1 MVMVKKK
8 LKEIFLRVVLQ
19 LIQPG
24 GAISMQQG
32 PIDAQSLL
40 IRELIHYS
48 YEKNDLGIAMSI
60 IESVCK
66 LKNVHCSLS
75 AEKLFNFVFFI
86 AYLVHSHI
94 SNVEKVYCQRTV
106 DSNSAN
112 DVFGSLFATVLRS
125 ESARQNTTVS
135 DNSLLVC
142 LLKLSAK
149 LVQTVLPQRD
159 ETAAQS
165 SANVSPVQSTS
176 NECQT
181 DETKAEQQQQQEPE
195 PSTSSG
201 ARAAPK
207 ELCIADTVLQHYP
220 TMNRLLASLSQ
231 SSSSSFVL
239 LASSLYPMNPLDTTS
254 AIGDPTT
261 VADAVFQILMLLSR
275 KATQP
280 ALVIKPLY
288 DFLKSSKFLHVLM

>member
-1 MVMVKKK
+1 M
-8 LKEIFLRVVLQ
+8 
-19 LIQPG
+19 
-24 GAISMQQG
+24 
-32 PIDAQSLL
+32 
-40 IRELIHYS
+40 
-48 YEKNDLGIAMSI
+48 
-60 IESVCK
+60 
-66 LKNVHCSLS
+66 
-75 AEKLFNFVFFI
+75 
-86 AYLVHSHI
+86 VHSHI

-125 ESARQNTTVS
+125 ENARQNTTVS

-149 LVQTVLPQRD
+149 LVQTVLPPRAGD
-159 ETAAQS
+159 VGDLAAGPTS
-165 SANVSPVQSTS
+165 IPVQSTS
-176 NECQT
+176 NESQT
-181 DETKAEQQQQQEPE
+181 DEIKAEQQQHQQQPE
-195 PSTSSG
+195 ASTSSG
-201 ARAAPK
+201 VTARQIK
-207 ELCIADTVLQHYP
+207 EVCVADTVLQHYP

-231 SSSSSFVL
+231 SSSSSFAL

-288 DFLKSSKFLHVLM
+288 DFLKSSNFSPM